1 MIDDPTV
8 DHDAERRFQGGQS
21 LLERLDRTCSLAAD
35 STTDVNG
42 PLVETTAAFAAPVCR
57 SVAPKGPRK
66 WAPKRPSFRLE
77 TLHDALRSANKE
89 PAAHAVRKIVCQARG
104 SRAFGEPEL
113 PVA

>member
-8 DHDAERRFQGGQS
+8 DHHAERRFQGGQS

-89 PAAHAVRKIVCQARG
+89 AAHAVRKIVCQARG
-104 SRAFGEPEL
+104 SRAFGEPEF
-113 PVA
+113 PIA

>member
-8 DHDAERRFQGGQS
+8 DHHAERRFQGGQS

-57 SVAPKGPRK
+57 SVAGSQKMGP
-66 WAPKRPSFRLE
+66 E
-77 TLHDALRSANKE
+77 TTLFPARNASRRFALRK
-89 PAAHAVRKIVCQARG
+89 
-104 SRAFGEPEL
+104 
-113 PVA
+113 